1 LSDIL
6 VWGVKNEL
14 FFCAFYFSLYKTKP
28 MSTTTDAPKAGP
40 TMYQQIA
47 AGGKAIANSQ
57 AVVSAQAKAGAL
69 LERAKAGGK
78 SGMGKLGNWLKVY
91 ENQSISL
98 FTLLFIM
105 IIVNFAV
112 FMSIDFEKLRNSN
125 ATDDAEEV
133 AKLAHLKNIS
143 IVTILLA
150 CGVAVFEV
158 INYRSATMSPIT
170 LGDMSI

>member
-1 LSDIL
+1 
-6 VWGVKNEL
+6 
-14 FFCAFYFSLYKTKP
+14 
-28 MSTTTDAPKAGP
+28 MSTTTPTTDAPKTGP
-40 TMYQQIA
+40 SVSDRIVGFGSSIIK
-47 AGGKAIANSQ
+47 GGQALANSKE
-57 AVVSAQAKAGAL
+57 VVSAQAKAAAAL
-69 LERAKAGGK
+69 KKAAAGGK
-78 SGMGKLGNWLKVY
+78 SLGNWLKVY
-91 ENQSISL
+91 ENQSICL

-158 INYRSATMSPIT
+158 INYVDFVKMPSSFTI
-170 LGDMSI
+170 

>member
-1 LSDIL
+1 
-6 VWGVKNEL
+6 
-14 FFCAFYFSLYKTKP
+14 
-28 MSTTTDAPKAGP
+28 MSTTTPTTTDAPKGPSVSDRIAGIGSSI
-40 TMYQQIA
+40 YK
-47 AGGKAIANSQ
+47 GGKAIANSE

-78 SGMGKLGNWLKVY
+78 SGIGRLGNWLKVY

-105 IIVNFAV
+105 ILVNFAV

-158 INYRSATMSPIT
+158 LNYVDFVKMPAIT
-170 LGDMSI
+170 I

>member
-1 LSDIL
+1 MTDTTPAPTALQRLNEATTLS
-6 VWGVKNEL
+6 
-14 FFCAFYFSLYKTKP
+14 
-28 MSTTTDAPKAGP
+28 
-40 TMYQQIA
+40 A
-47 AGGKAIANSQ
+47 ANKERFAK
-57 AVVSAQAKAGAL
+57 AQAGAGAL
-69 LERAKAGGK
+69 LERAKASGK
-78 SGMGKLGNWLKVY
+78 SGMSKLGNWLKVY